1 MRNRRTESI
10 IWIALMLTVCLGTGL
25 RAQDT
30 KQVQAAGQA
39 SSSVSAELVKGKLS
53 PSSSKPG
60 DKVDLRLKDD
70 FKSNGAV
77 LLKKG
82 TTITGVVRN
91 VKQMDSKSKSAAQ
104 SMMEIEW
111 LTPAASGA
119 ANQKLN
125 IALQSV
131 AYTNPLFAQ
140 QQNEESSF
148 GGPGVAAPAPR
159 VAQQSGGGASSRSG
173 GLLGGIGGTTSSTT
187 STVSSVGGSSSSAI
201 GGVGAAGTGVTGT
214 VASSAGSTVNAAGAA
229 GQSGTGRVTSLPPA
243 DAGIA
248 SAIQSNLGASGGQW
262 FSTGHGEVIS
272 AGGTRDNV
280 DLFSRLSNDTVITS
294 PSKNFEVSS
303 GAQMQLLVGVSG
315 R

>member
-10 IWIALMLTVCLGTGL
+10 IWIALSLTVCLAPL

-39 SSSVSAELVKGKLS
+39 TSSVSAELVKGKLS

-70 FKSNGAV
+70 FRSNGAV

-104 SMMEIEW
+104 SMIEVEW
-111 LTPAASGA
+111 LAPAASGA

-125 IALQSV
+125 IALQSLS
-131 AYTNPLFAQ
+131 YTNPLFAQ
-140 QQNEESSF
+140 QQNEESTF
-148 GGPGVAAPAPR
+148 GGPGVAAPR
-159 VAQQSGGGASSRSG
+159 VAQQSGGGGSSRSG

-201 GGVGAAGTGVTGT
+201 GGVGAVGTGVTGT
-214 VASSAGSTVNAAGAA
+214 ASGASSTVGAATVGAAGA
-229 GQSGTGRVTSLPPA
+229 SGTGKVTSLPPA
-243 DAGIA
+243 DAGMT
-248 SAIQSNLGASGGQW
+248 SALQSNLGASGGQW
-262 FSTGHGEVIS
+262 FSTGHGQIIS

-280 DLFSRLSNDTVITS
+280 ELFSRLSNDTVIAS
-294 PSKNFEVSS
+294 PGRNFEVSS
-303 GAQMQLLVGVSG
+303 GAQMQLMMGVSG